1 MGKTATM
8 RSHVESLVE
17 EHGISVRHES
27 SEWDLA
33 WAEPESNT
41 ISVPTLK
48 VRTLSQYLTVLHEIA
63 HCVFQHS
70 GETWDEAALNEVHA
84 NVAAFHWSKF
94 PVPASIRR
102 RFDEDRI
109 LHSSESP

>member
-1 MGKTATM
+1 M
-8 RSHVESLVE
+8 RSAVVRSRRRS
-17 EHGISVRHES
+17 GIRVIHES
-27 SEWDLA
+27 SEWDLS

-41 ISVPTLK
+41 ISVPSLEVSTLP
-48 VRTLSQYLTVLHEIA
+48 QYLTVLHEIA

-94 PVPASIRR
+94 PVTKAIRR
-102 RFDEDRI
+102 AWNEDRI
-109 LHSSESP
+109 RHSCEAHYP